1 MFNIELSLSIFC
13 WNARKFKFS
22 RIFHVEIQSMTP
34 TFNTIRETCELK
46 RQTSDPIKFSPLDPH
61 LSRLSERL
69 PKQHSDPHPI
79 DARATMQSHLLQRL
93 LQRDAGTSALFE
105 NLVILIST
113 DDTLIFYINFSTFYA
128 RPHH

>member
-1 MFNIELSLSIFC
+1 
-13 WNARKFKFS
+13 
-22 RIFHVEIQSMTP
+22 MTP

-93 LQRDAGTSALFE
+93 LQCDSGKSAL
-105 NLVILIST
+105 LKSVLIS
-113 DDTLIFYINFSTFYA
+113 A
-128 RPHH
+128 H